1 MPVDNAQKL
10 NALVAAQ
17 ATNKSDRW
25 QMPSQ
30 PILPSIRFGKQLRIW
45 AKRLDNKPDLVRNI
59 ADLLKGSGCRGL
71 WVFTRDGTGQ
81 MSEPIS
87 LFGNDKELTD
97 LLAPNLKTAS
107 EVCVSNS
114 TLICLELQENPGHV
128 LLAAGVISGDEVVD
142 VLVGLFPSTNNNSEG
157 VPYDWAM
164 TVAVDTISKWQMS
177 RYVTATKTQIASLS
191 SFVNMAAAINRTDNK
206 LDASITL
213 ANELK
218 AATETTTV
226 ALMLR
231 NGRKGPFKLVAMS
244 GVEFFDNNASTTQTI
259 ESTVLGLQEEPTFWS
274 KNKDNQDGELKVNLQ
289 NFCGLFDSPGCGL
302 LPLRDLDDHHFGWLL
317 LGLTEDQC
325 NNPQTEK
332 HFQQI
337 SGLVAGQLGTV
348 LRAQR
353 TMTRVVLDNTR
364 RNLKTG
370 LAKKLGAMALLTT
383 IAMCLPFTYKIP
395 CDCELQLTSRR
406 FVAAPYEGLLE
417 KSLVASGDVVPQ
429 GAVLARMDA
438 RQLRMSLS
446 GLNAD
451 MQSEQKK
458 RDSALARGS
467 VAESQIARAEMARLQ
482 SEISITEQRL
492 NNTEIR
498 SPIAGVIVS
507 GDMEKAEGAPLEMGQ
522 DLFEVGPLE
531 EMVVEI
537 QIPEREIQY
546 VQTDMTVH
554 FEFEAFPFEIFSG
567 TIQRIHPRAEIANND
582 SVFIAEV
589 ALQNEA
595 GQLRPGLK
603 GRAKISAGRHM
614 LGWNLFHGAME
625 QGRRWLIW

>member
-1 MPVDNAQKL
+1 MSVDNAQKL

-164 TVAVDTISKWQMS
+164 TAAVDTISKWQMG

-191 SFVNMAAAINRTDNK
+191 SFVNMSAAINRTDNK

-213 ANELK
+213 VNELK

-231 NGRKGPFKLVAMS
+231 KGRKGPFKLVAMS

-274 KNKDNQDGELKVNLQ
+274 KNKDSQGGEMKVNLH
-289 NFCGLFDSPGCGL
+289 NFCGLFDAPGCGL
-302 LPLRDLDDHHFGWLL
+302 LPLSDLDDQHFGWLL

-325 NNPQTEK
+325 NNPQSEK

-451 MQSEQKK
+451 LQSEQKK

-546 VQTDMTVH
+546 VETDMTVH
-554 FEFEAFPFEIFSG
+554 FEFEAFPFETFSG